1 MLSDAYCRYCSNQA
15 HLLLQAADSI
25 AKNDLVTNGK
35 FGSYPNIFVLQE
47 RPEVT
52 ARMEAATAA
61 SEAVVGMHFASL
73 R

>member
-1 MLSDAYCRYCSNQA
+1 MLQGA
-15 HLLLQAADSI
+15 HSI

-35 FGSYPNIFVLQE
+35 FGSYPNILVLQE

-52 ARMEAATAA
+52 ARMEDATKE

-73 R
+73 RYISRIMQGGSKHA